1 MKNLNKNLIL
11 IGGGNFAL
19 EIYSYIQEEINRK
32 SLSNVTIKGVIDKE
46 LNCLLIQKHPEVSF
60 LGSVED
66 YIPEENDYGLVTIGN
81 AARRREIF
89 IRLNKKVPLPLLSY
103 VHSSAYVS
111 SSAHIG
117 NGVLIG
123 PHCIVSAHS
132 FIDNNVALNVYC
144 GVGHGASIG
153 SHSVMSPY
161 SVINGDC
168 KLEESVFLG
177 SRVTL
182 NPKVTVGA
190 FSLIDAGC
198 ILREDIKPLSI
209 VSQRVEQKLF
219 DNRILR
225 RQLERDKSYID
236 SFTNNI
242 DKKSK

>member
-1 MKNLNKNLIL
+1 MKNQDKNLIL
-11 IGGGNFAL
+11 IGGGDFAL

-32 SLSNVTIKGVIDKE
+32 SLPNVTIKGVVDKE
-46 LNCLLIQKHPEVSF
+46 SNCLLIQKHPEVSY

-66 YIPEENDYGLVTIGN
+66 CMPDENDFGIVTIGN
-81 AARRREIF
+81 AAKRRDIY
-89 IRLNKKVPLPLLSY
+89 IRLKKLPLSLLSFI
-103 VHSSAYVS
+103 HPSAYVS

-117 NGVLIG
+117 DGVFIG

-132 FIDNNVALNVYC
+132 FIENNVALNVYC

-198 ILREDIKPLSI
+198 ILREDVKPLSL
-209 VSQRVEQKLF
+209 VSQRVEQKSF

-225 RQLERDKSYID
+225 RQLEHD
-236 SFTNNI
+236 
-242 DKKSK
+242 